1 MNRLKE
7 LRESKNLTF
16 KQLSNELKSRNVSIY
31 PDSLSKYERGA
42 RNPKIDKWQA
52 LADYF
57 NVSVPYLQGE
67 IFKEDLDDEAQEMF
81 EDVQDYA
88 GDRMTV
94 ATREKCPCCDFD
106 SDGFGKNIIGKGYGS
121 CEIRLYRA
129 TKYDFYIYSYSVGAE
144 ALLKDWFEI
153 YSQKVRFCPVCGRRL
168 AID

>member
-1 MNRLKE
+1 MTRKKKQKAYLDKYNTEIQFVRSEYRYVEK
-7 LRESKNLTF
+7 SKR
-16 KQLSNELKSRNVSIY
+16 K
-31 PDSLSKYERGA
+31 
-42 RNPKIDKWQA
+42 
-52 LADYF
+52 
-57 NVSVPYLQGE
+57 
-67 IFKEDLDDEAQEMF
+67 
-81 EDVQDYA
+81 A

>member
-1 MNRLKE
+1 MEIINKMKKREEKQWHLGDVVEEEEGHKAMIVKDNEGDYVLMDIDPDCANAFQVSEFFECATSLKG
-7 LRESKNLTF
+7 LRE
-16 KQLSNELKSRNVSIY
+16 LSYNWHKVNA
-31 PDSLSKYERGA
+31 K
-42 RNPKIDKWQA
+42 
-52 LADYF
+52 
-57 NVSVPYLQGE
+57 
-67 IFKEDLDDEAQEMF
+67 
-81 EDVQDYA
+81 A

>member
-16 KQLSNELKSRNVSIY
+16 KELSNELKSRNVSIS

-57 NVSVPYLQGE
+57 GVLVPYLQGK

-81 EDVQDYA
+81 EDVQDYISY
-88 GDRMTV
+88 V
-94 ATREKCPCCDFD
+94 IPNEL
-106 SDGFGKNIIGKGYGS
+106 I
-121 CEIRLYRA
+121 EIVL
-129 TKYDFYIYSYSVGAE
+129 E
-144 ALLKDWFEI
+144 ALLNSYEYNYESDGWK
-153 YSQKVRFCPVCGRRL
+153 
-168 AID
+168 

>member
-1 MNRLKE
+1 MEIVDKTKE
-7 LRESKNLTF
+7 TWKIGDIVIDN
-16 KQLSNELKSRNVSIY
+16 
-31 PDSLSKYERGA
+31 DERKGIIKKTKDDDFVIV
-42 RNPKIDKWQA
+42 RIDEKHVG
-52 LADYF
+52 DYF
-57 NVSVPYLQGE
+57 SGLAYEAGINMYCLQRKASEFHKVNDNNGNE
-67 IFKEDLDDEAQEMF
+67 EWQT
-81 EDVQDYA
+81 

>member
-16 KQLSNELKSRNVSIY
+16 KELSNELKSRNVSIS

-81 EDVQDYA
+81 EDVQDYISY
-88 GDRMTV
+88 V
-94 ATREKCPCCDFD
+94 VP
-106 SDGFGKNIIGKGYGS
+106 
-121 CEIRLYRA
+121 IRKISSNWDCVERVNAHLVVE
-129 TKYDFYIYSYSVGAE
+129 D
-144 ALLKDWFEI
+144 
-153 YSQKVRFCPVCGRRL
+153 
-168 AID
+168 